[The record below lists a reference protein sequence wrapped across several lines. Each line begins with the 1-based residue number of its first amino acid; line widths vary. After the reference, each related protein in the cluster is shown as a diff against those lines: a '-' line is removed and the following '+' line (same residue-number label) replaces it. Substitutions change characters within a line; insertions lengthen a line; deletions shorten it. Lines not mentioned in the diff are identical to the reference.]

1 MIRLLY
7 LTFTI
12 QTKLVTSTVDS
23 ISS

>member
-1 MIRLLY
+1 MIGLLY